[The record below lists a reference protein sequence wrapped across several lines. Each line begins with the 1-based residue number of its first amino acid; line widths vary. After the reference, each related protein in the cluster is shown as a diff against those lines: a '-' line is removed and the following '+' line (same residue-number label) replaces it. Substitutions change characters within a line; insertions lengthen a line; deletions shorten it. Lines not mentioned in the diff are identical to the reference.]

1 MMNLLP
7 LCLLLTSL
15 AAAGV
20 WSPTPEQQKQRQ
32 GDDQNVIVKEGHRK
46 IVVEYEHDGQP
57 NTIVFISPDQHHIRK
72 PDSIASAEGGI
83 SSATSSM
90 VENVKEKIKEASS
103 FLSNLGQGLSQSSK
117 NDEIRESY
125 YNVTHKKLICDA
137 LGKYKHKI
145 ASAMGK
151 AKEMDS
157 ETAHEAIDKMKEVAL
172 EAKEEAKEQAREV
185 GEAAGHTLGKSK
197 ETVSRK
203 ARKVEERVKE
213 FVKDAKDIT
222 NTIGEDIARNVS
234 DKVEMAK
241 EEVVEKAKQT
251 AEHAADK
258 LKTDQSKK
266 KLSQSHNKR
275 EVGRDAAKYVKSPG
289 IMSCLMCVINLLG
302 LATAYGMCVWI
313 TFISSYILFGV
324 LPRQQFGIVQSKIY
338 PMYFSAMV
346 VSIGA
351 ALMGL
356 LLGNTE
362 SLFSSTAEM
371 FQGYY
376 LLASLLMVF
385 FNMLFLEPRAT
396 KVMFERIKM
405 EKEEGR
411 GREELTAEPNR
422 ASEWRQD
429 ADPAAST
436 TTTTAPSLEGAEQ
449 EIIRIRI
456 VRLNDKLKKLNTFS
470 SFNILTLMA
479 LSWHLVYLGQRT

>member
-32 GDDQNVIVKEGHRK
+32 GDDQNVIVKEGHRT

-103 FLSNLGQGLSQSSK
+103 FLSNLGQGLS
-117 NDEIRESY
+117 
-125 YNVTHKKLICDA
+125 H
-137 LGKYKHKI
+137 
-145 ASAMGK
+145 AMGK

-251 AEHAADK
+251 AEHSADK

-302 LATAYGMCVWI
+302 LATTYGMCVWI